1 MPERFDDHGSTA
13 SQPALPFGDL
23 PSVEET
29 QGFVEYD
36 PRIRHEDWSPP
47 QLPDL
52 RGFRFVYHGQR
63 AELVDAGVCAGPTA
77 VALEPLSYWTIRIN
91 GGRPVKV
98 ASTTC
103 RRFVEEE
110 LSRQADAHRTD
121 TGVDDAP
128 RTINDLIRA
137 YHEQLHRLQDFDVPD
152 AEFEVFGVRAADDQQ
167 RRAAR
172 AQSAYAD
179 LIADGADMDTIRDEV
194 RRIERPSGRYSGN
207 PRGNRTSAQAAERLT
222 ADLFSQ
228 DEEFAVD
235 RATVDAAAAD
245 HRESSIDHNDDTGRA
260 DPYDLAI

>member
-1 MPERFDDHGSTA
+1 MTLSPKKREMAYWHSGNGRDWPMPM
-13 SQPALPFGDL
+13 PAQDFRVGALG
-23 PSVEET
+23 T
-29 QGFVEYD
+29 QGAEAEGVVSFGEARAGFVV
-36 PRIRHEDWSPP
+36 HE
-47 QLPDL
+47 
-52 RGFRFVYHGQR
+52 
-63 AELVDAGVCAGPTA
+63 
-77 VALEPLSYWTIRIN
+77 VAMIE
-91 GGRPVKV
+91 GGCGEAK
-98 ASTTC
+98 
-103 RRFVEEE
+103 RFVEEE
-110 LSRQADAHRTD
+110 LSRQADAQRTE

-137 YHEQLHRLQDFDVPD
+137 YHQRLHRLQDFDVPD

-222 ADLFSQ
+222 ADLFSP
-228 DEEFAVD
+228 DEELVVD
-235 RATVDAAAAD
+235 RATVEAAAAD